1 MSLMSTS
8 LGGGDRSLS
17 VKVYEYLRE
26 AIIEGELQPGSRL
39 LERELSER
47 LEVSRIPIREAL
59 PQLEAEGLIETVPR
73 RGSVVT
79 QLTLRDISELFD
91 VRTSLDVLAARSAA
105 QQATPAT
112 RSGLDQA
119 FERSRVATEAGSAT
133 EIAAAN
139 AAFHVAI
146 HQVAANRLLQALMA
160 PINARVRW
168 LFRLTSER
176 DPELLCQEHGELH
189 EAIVSGDVELAASL
203 AFSHVERGRRP
214 SLASLASILPADR
227 TQL

>member
-1 MSLMSTS
+1 MSLNTS

-17 VKVYEYLRE
+17 VKVFEYLRE
-26 AIIEGELQPGSRL
+26 AIIEGDLQPGARL

-59 PQLEAEGLIETVPR
+59 PQLEAEGLIETIPR

-91 VRTSLDVLAARSAA
+91 VRASLDVLAARSAA
-105 QQATPAT
+105 RQATPAT
-112 RSGLDQA
+112 RAGLDRA
-119 FERSRVATEAGSAT
+119 FERSRMATDTGSAT

-139 AAFHVAI
+139 AAFHVTI
-146 HQVAANRLLQALMA
+146 HEVAANRLLQGLMA

-176 DPELLCQEHGELH
+176 DPKLLCQEHGELH
-189 EAIVSGDVELAASL
+189 EAIVAGDVELAASL

-214 SLASLASILPADR
+214 SLESLASILPADR
-227 TQL
+227 DHL